1 MPVPP
6 RTSSDTRVGSGV
18 PNATRQDG
26 DSPIDEIR
34 NLADALRRSARR
46 APDTPALVKPGGGEP
61 GRTVITWRDLDER
74 VDAVANGLCA
84 LQVSFATH
92 PQTPARPTIALC
104 LSNVP
109 EFAYAL
115 FGVLRAGFV
124 AVLMNPTFTA
134 RELHHQ
140 LADSGALVLITDGAV
155 LARLD
160 PDQPRPRFTYTVD
173 HGDGRPFAELLQGSG
188 TTPEPS
194 GGEDLAVLLY
204 TSGTAGAPRAAM
216 LTHRAL
222 IANHRQVEQV
232 EPPVVA
238 AGDRML
244 LALPLFHVFG
254 LNAGLGAV
262 AWHGATGVLVDRFD
276 PTDSLRVIAEEKV
289 TVITAVPQMFAA
301 WAAQPG
307 VAAAFR
313 DVRLAISGAAPLGAA
328 AAQRFHAASGHRL
341 FEGYGLTETAP
352 VVATALASPTPK
364 DGSVGRPVPGVEVK
378 LVDRTG
384 EVVGLVSS
392 DGLVGVAHDD
402 FDDDAGGVPGTDP
415 GEIVVRGA
423 NLFSG
428 YWPDGVDGPD
438 PDGWWATGDIAYAD
452 ADGDLFLVDRLG
464 ELVIVNGFNVY
475 PHEIELVLASH
486 PSVQEV
492 AVVGV
497 PSEQTGEAVMAYVV
511 AGPDAAPGLA
521 DELRVHCERNLA
533 RFKCPSVIEV
543 VPALERSATG
553 KIRKGMLRKEAP

>member
-1 MPVPP
+1 MPPEA
-6 RTSSDTRVGSGV
+6 TSDARPGSGV
-18 PNATRQDG
+18 RDETSG
-26 DSPIDEIR
+26 VESGHIDEIR

-46 APDTPALVKPGGGEP
+46 APDTPALIRPAAGGV
-61 GRTVITWRDLDER
+61 GRTVVTWRDLDER
-74 VDAVANGLCA
+74 VDAVASGLCA
-84 LQVSFATH
+84 LQVSSATH
-92 PQTPARPTIALC
+92 TQTATAPTIALC

-124 AVLMNPTFTA
+124 AVLINPTLTA
-134 RELHHQ
+134 REVHHQ
-140 LADSGALVLITDGAV
+140 LADSGAQVLITDGAV

-160 PDQPRPRFTYTVD
+160 PDRPRPQHTYTVD
-173 HGDGRPFAELLQGSG
+173 NGGARPFADLLRGAA

-232 EPPVVA
+232 EPPVVT

-244 LALPLFHVFG
+244 LALPLFHAFG
-254 LNAGLGAV
+254 LNAGLGAI

-276 PTDSLRVIAEEKV
+276 PAESLKVIADERV
-289 TVITAVPQMFAA
+289 TVITGVPQMYAA

-307 VAAAFR
+307 VATAFAE
-313 DVRLAISGAAPLGAA
+313 VRLAISGAAPLGAPA
-328 AAQRFHAASGHRL
+328 ARRFQAASGRRL
-341 FEGYGLTETAP
+341 FDGYGLTETAP

-378 LVDRTG
+378 LVDRATG
-384 EVVGLVSS
+384 EVVGLVTS
-392 DGLVGVAHDD
+392 DGLVGVHPDD

-438 PDGWWATGDIAYAD
+438 PDGWWPTGDVAYAD
-452 ADGDLFLVDRLG
+452 VDGDLFLVDRLG
-464 ELVIVNGFNVY
+464 ELIIVNGFNVY
-475 PHEIELVLASH
+475 PHEIELVLAAH
-486 PSVQEV
+486 PSVLEA

-497 PSEQTGEAVMAYVV
+497 PSEQTGEAVKAYVV
-511 AGPDAAPGLA
+511 PGPDAPPGLA
-521 DELRVHCERNLA
+521 DELRLHCERNLA
-533 RFKCPSVIEV
+533 RFKCPAVIEI

-553 KIRKGMLRKEAP
+553 KIRKGVLGKEGR